1 MLNICGGPGDGYLVE
16 TALGVELAEG
26 GDDER
31 LGRPLRLHVGPVRRH
46 RFRVRQRA
54 NLNNNKKHNKSAS
67 RCLKSSVSYP
77 YSFYTDPDPA
87 FRLNTDSD
95 PGFYD
100 Q

>member
-1 MLNICGGPGDGYLVE
+1 MLNICRGPGDGDLVE

-54 NLNNNKKHNKSAS
+54 NLNNKK
-67 RCLKSSVSYP
+67 
-77 YSFYTDPDPA
+77 T
-87 FRLNTDSD
+87 
-95 PGFYD
+95 
-100 Q
+100 